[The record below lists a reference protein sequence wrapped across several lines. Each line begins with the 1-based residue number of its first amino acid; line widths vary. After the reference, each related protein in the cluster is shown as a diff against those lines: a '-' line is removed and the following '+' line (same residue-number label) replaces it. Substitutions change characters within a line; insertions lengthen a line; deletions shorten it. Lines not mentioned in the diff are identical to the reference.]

1 MKDMES
7 KGSFKIRV
15 KSGEN
20 EIEIQYPLTQRSV
33 VVYNTDSSLGHAVKA
48 LSDIIKEINKLEKP

>member
-20 EIEIQYPLTQRSV
+20 EIEIQYPLKEAS
-33 VVYNTDSSLGHAVKA
+33 NKACGNHCTDYIDKESILTAYP
-48 LSDIIKEINKLEKP
+48 LTNIK